1 MKTVSVASLT
11 TPLTQYTTVSDEATL
26 GDAFLALEQ
35 AFRGEH
41 QADPNRPRDFA
52 VLVMD
57 SRGQVLGRLTV
68 WDVMQGLELHTVQ
81 RVDGLS
87 LVDGYR
93 VWEQPLANLATK
105 ARYVLVRNLVRRLPK
120 HELIEEHTTLD
131 QAIHQLLKHRSL
143 SLIVTRKGAAVG
155 VLRVVDVFNY
165 ILAKA
170 KEARLADASPE
181 RSFFNDTAT
190 TERT

>member
-1 MKTVSVASLT
+1 METVSITSLT

-26 GDAFLALEQ
+26 GDAFVALEQ
-35 AFRGEH
+35 AFRGEQ

-52 VLVMD
+52 VLVVD
-57 SRGQVLGRLTV
+57 SQGQVLGRLTV

-93 VWEQPLANLATK
+93 AWEQPLANLATK

-120 HELIEEHTTLD
+120 HELIDENATLN
-131 QAIHQLLKHRSL
+131 QAIRQLLKHRSL
-143 SLIVTRKGAAVG
+143 SLIVTRKRAAVG
-155 VLRVVDVFNY
+155 VLRIVDVFNY
-165 ILAKA
+165 ILAQA
-170 KEARLADASPE
+170 KEARSPDDSQAHPSPTASHDSGE
-181 RSFFNDTAT
+181 S
-190 TERT
+190 